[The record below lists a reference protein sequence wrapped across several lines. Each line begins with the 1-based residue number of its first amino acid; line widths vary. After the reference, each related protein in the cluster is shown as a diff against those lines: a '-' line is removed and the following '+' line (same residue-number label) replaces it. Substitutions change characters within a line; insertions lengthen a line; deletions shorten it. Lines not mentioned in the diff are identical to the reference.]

1 MVSVGVNS
9 DAGLV
14 GSITVDEQNFDWT
27 RLPTSW
33 EDIRDGVA
41 WRGNGERLQIQLV
54 PGTELQRY
62 SITWQNPNLMDSDV
76 GLGLNGYYFQREY
89 NDWFETWMGGRAS
102 LGYQFAQELTGS
114 VAYRFAQVNVYDLD
128 ALAAP
133 GGVPLPELRSA
144 VGHHNYLN
152 GFSLTLTNDSRDN
165 PFLATQGHFLEASVE
180 EVVGTFQYPRASST
194 RGNTSSSPSAPTVP
208 AGRC

>member
-54 PGTELQRY
+54 PGTEIQRY

-102 LGYQFAQELTGS
+102 LGYQLRRSSPAASPTASRRSTSTTWTRWRRRAACRSPSCGRPWDITTTSTGS
-114 VAYRFAQVNVYDLD
+114 A
-128 ALAAP
+128 
-133 GGVPLPELRSA
+133 
-144 VGHHNYLN
+144 
-152 GFSLTLTNDSRDN
+152 SR
-165 PFLATQGHFLEASVE
+165 
-180 EVVGTFQYPRASST
+180 
-194 RGNTSSSPSAPTVP
+194 
-208 AGRC
+208 